1 MQKLRIALL
10 FGGKSAEHEIS
21 IKSAKAIFENLDR
34 EKYEV
39 LPLPMT
45 KENQIVMIVPESDI
59 QPSLEF
65 PTESLAPGFGAL
77 EKGEIEQ
84 KYMLHAASPTVLSHA
99 KVDVVIPIIHGS
111 FGEDGKLQGMLDLLG
126 IPYLGAGVLGSA
138 IGMDK
143 EIQKIL
149 VMNQGIKVAPFK
161 VYHHSEWTKNSDK
174 IIEEISNTLTLP
186 YFVKPANAGSS
197 VGISKVKKR
206 EELQAA
212 MDEALRY
219 DTKVIIEEGLS
230 EVREVE
236 SAVIGNET
244 IEVADAFSEVIP
256 DREFYDYDAKYHP
269 DSTSQVIIPASFT
282 EKEHADLKGA
292 AAKVYRILQCSGF
305 ARVDFFL
312 GKDGT
317 VYFNEINTL
326 PGFTPISAFSKMWK
340 ASGVAYPKLLDK
352 LIKFA
357 LEKDEAQQKLKFD
370 K

>member
-21 IKSAKAIFENLDR
+21 IRSAKAIYANLDKD
-34 EKYEV
+34 KYEV

-45 KENQIVMIVPESDI
+45 KENQIVMIVPDNTTT
-59 QPSLEF
+59 PSLEF

-77 EKGEIEQ
+77 ENGMIEQ
-84 KYMLHAASPTVLSHA
+84 KYMLHAASPTILSHA
-99 KVDVVIPIIHGS
+99 NVDIVIPIIHGS

-149 VMNQGIKVAPFK
+149 VMSQGIKVVPFK
-161 VYHHSEWTKNSDK
+161 AYSYSDWKKNSALFQK
-174 IIEEISNTLTLP
+174 IIEKELSLP
-186 YFVKPANAGSS
+186 LFVKPVNAGSS
-197 VGISKVKKR
+197 VGISKVKNYEHL
-206 EELQAA
+206 EEAVSNAFL
-212 MDEALRY
+212 Y
-219 DTKVIIEEGLS
+219 DTKVIIEEGLTDF
-230 EVREVE
+230 REIE
-236 SAVIGNET
+236 SAVMGKDDVRVAEAFA
-244 IEVADAFSEVIP
+244 EVVP

-282 EKEHADLKGA
+282 EEEHTKLSD
-292 AAKVYRILQCSGF
+292 AAKKIFTILQCSGF
-305 ARVDFFL
+305 ARIDLFL

-326 PGFTPISAFSKMWK
+326 PGFTPVSAFSKMWA
-340 ASGVAYPKLLDK
+340 ASGVAYKDLLDQ
-352 LIKFA
+352 LIAFA
-357 LEKDEAQQKLKFD
+357 LEASEEKRHIRYEK
-370 K
+370 